1 MKYRLN
7 PLVIFLALV
16 LAECGSAVAHP
27 VSQGAMDIV
36 IFPDH
41 VELKARV
48 STEEVFVR
56 EAYAP
61 PSPQAPATSDLTA
74 VWRDHGQ
81 YLGKHVRV
89 FADGHPLA
97 AELAGVVPPASNAQ
111 GNSDRLI
118 CNLAYR
124 AASGVGTPA
133 EIRVEEDVLNEIE
146 YAPGNR
152 WEASYVVSIG
162 QPGRTAS
169 EGRLLTS
176 RDPLAY
182 HCDWTAAAPAADTAE
197 HAGLDRWQLVKEYIH
212 HGVMHILTGYDHLLF
227 ISALALATITF
238 WDLVKVISAF
248 TLAHTVTLTL
258 ATFNIVRLSSHV
270 VEPMI
275 SASIVFVALQNVFFP
290 GRARGGGRLLVAFFF
305 GLFHGLGFAGGL
317 LEAME
322 NLPGVAVIL
331 ALAAFSF
338 GVEVGHQAVVLP
350 LFFGLKWV
358 RASQADAARR
368 FWVAGAT
375 MRYGSALIAVAGS
388 YYLIVA
394 LRGGG

>member
-1 MKYRLN
+1 
-7 PLVIFLALV
+7 
-16 LAECGSAVAHP
+16 
-27 VSQGAMDIV
+27 MDVV

-41 VELKARV
+41 VEIKARV

-61 PSPQAPATSDLTA
+61 PSPQAPATGDLTA
-74 VWRDHGQ
+74 VWRAHGQ
-81 YLGKHVRV
+81 YLGQHVRV
-89 FADGHPLA
+89 LADGHLLTP
-97 AELAGVVPPASNAQ
+97 ELTGVVPPAADTPGQ
-111 GNSDRLI
+111 GDRLT
-118 CNLAYR
+118 CSLVYR
-124 AASGVGTPA
+124 AAPGAGTPA
-133 EIRVEEDVLNEIE
+133 EIRVEENVLNEID

-162 QPGRTAS
+162 QPGRIAS

-176 RDPLAY
+176 RDPLGY
-182 HCDWTAAAPAADTAE
+182 HCDWSAAAPSAGAE
-197 HAGLDRWQLVKEYIH
+197 HAGLDRWQLVKEYIY

-227 ISALALATITF
+227 ISALALAAVTF

-258 ATFNIVRLSSHV
+258 ATFNVVRLSSHV

-331 ALAAFSF
+331 ALAAFSC

-368 FWVAGAT
+368 SWVAGAA

-394 LRGGG
+394 LRGGA